1 MMKAAVTG
9 AKGFIGKNLVV
20 ALRRAGV
27 DVAEIGAD
35 SAGEAWRSGVAG
47 AAVVFHLAGTN
58 RPEHD
63 EAFVS
68 GNVGSLE
75 TLFVALDAAP
85 AAGGSTPR
93 PPIVLASSAQAAN
106 DTPYGRSK
114 AAAEQ
119 ALEAYAARTGT
130 PAVIYRLPGVFGK
143 WCRPDYNSVV
153 ATFCHNIA
161 RGLPI
166 AISDP
171 ARTIEVVHVDDVVG
185 RFLSHLEDRPTGVT
199 RAAVS
204 PTFTVTLGEL
214 ADRIRGFRAMRDT
227 LEVADA
233 TDPFTRRLLGTY
245 SAYIPPAGLAYA
257 LQQRIDARGTLAE
270 LLKSPHFGQMFVSRT
285 RPGITRGNH
294 YHDLKVEKFCV
305 LEGDA
310 VIRFRPVLGDEVTE
324 HRVSGTDFM
333 VVDIPPGVTHSIEN
347 VGAGEMIVLF
357 WASEIFEPGRP
368 DTHASE
374 VLRG

>member
-1 MMKAAVTG
+1 MKTAVTG

-27 DVAEIGAD
+27 EVAEIGAD
-35 SAGEAWRSGVAG
+35 SSDSTWRSGVAG
-47 AAVVFHLAGTN
+47 ASVVFHLAGVN
-58 RPEHD
+58 RHERD

-75 TLFVALDAAP
+75 TLFSALDAQG
-85 AAGGSTPR
+85 AAAARAR
-93 PPIVLASSAQAAN
+93 PVIVLASSTQATN
-106 DTPYGRSK
+106 KTPYGLSK
-114 AAAEQ
+114 RAAEH
-119 ALEAYAARTGT
+119 ALEAYADRTGT

-161 RGLPI
+161 RDLPI
-166 AISDP
+166 SISDP
-171 ARTIEVVHVDDVVG
+171 ARAIEVVHVDDVVG
-185 RFLSHLEDRPTGVT
+185 CFLAHLADRPTPVT
-199 RAAVS
+199 HAAVS
-204 PTFTVTLGEL
+204 PTFTITLGDL
-214 ADRIRGFRAMRDT
+214 ADRLRGFRAMRDT

-245 SAYIPPAGLAYA
+245 TSYIPPAGLAYD
-257 LQQRIDARGTLAE
+257 LERKHDARGTLAE
-270 LLKSPHFGQMFVSRT
+270 LLKSTHFGQMFVSRT
-285 RPGITRGNH
+285 WPGITRGNH
-294 YHDLKVEKFCV
+294 YHDLKIEKFCV
-305 LEGDA
+305 LEGNA

-324 HRVSGTDFM
+324 HRVAGTDFK
-333 VVDIPPGVTHSIEN
+333 VVDIPPGMTHSIEN
-347 VGAGEMIVLF
+347 VGSGEMIVLF
-357 WASEIFEPGRP
+357 WASEIFDRERP

>member
-1 MMKAAVTG
+1 MKTAVTG

-20 ALRRAGV
+20 ALRRGGDEV
-27 DVAEIGAD
+27 VEIGSD
-35 SAGEAWRSGVAG
+35 SAADTWRAGVAG
-47 AAVVFHLAGTN
+47 AAVIFHLAGTN
-58 RPEHD
+58 RPEHE

-68 GNVGSLE
+68 GNVGSLA
-75 TLFVALDAAP
+75 TLFTALDDRAAAAP
-85 AAGGSTPR
+85 STPR
-93 PPIVLASSAQAAN
+93 PLIVLASSTQASN
-106 DTPYGRSK
+106 DSPYGRSK
-114 AAAEQ
+114 HAAEQ
-119 ALEAYAARTGT
+119 ALVAYAARTST

-143 WCRPDYNSVV
+143 WCRPNYNSVV

-161 RGLPI
+161 RDLPI
-166 AISDP
+166 AVSDP
-171 ARTIEVVHVDDVVG
+171 ARAIEVVHVDDVVG
-185 RFLSHLEDRPTGVT
+185 RFVAHLEDRPAGVT
-199 RAAVS
+199 HAGVS
-204 PTFTVTLGEL
+204 PRFTVTLGEL

-245 SAYIPPAGLAYA
+245 TSYIPAAGLAYA
-257 LQQRIDARGTLAE
+257 LEQRIDPRGTLAE

-324 HRVSGTDFM
+324 HRVAGTDFK
-333 VVDIPPGVTHSIEN
+333 VVDIPPGMTHSIEN
-347 VGAGEMIVLF
+347 VGATEMIVLF
-357 WASEIFEPGRP
+357 WASEIFDRDRA